1 MMANLPGEW
10 GVQEL
15 LVHLDLKEMP
25 PVALRTFNP
34 DLDSLLH
41 ARFPWTALPTDCV
54 VFRPSCR
61 FAVINSPSAPKVR
74 PSKARRPPA
83 SILFLFVRVNH
94 FRVDDLAFRLRLAT
108 AVVGGRGAAGR
119 GTSLRSRLRG
129 RRLLVHR
136 FGGRS
141 EEHTSELQS
150 LAYLVCRL

>member
-1 MMANLPGEW
+1 MMADFPGER

-61 FAVINSPSAPKVR
+61 IPATNSPSAPKVCTEGAGGNPSQFFFFSSASTTSASMTSPSAFGLPR
-74 PSKARRPPA
+74 PSPAVEVLPGAAPA
-83 SILFLFVRVNH
+83 SE
-94 FRVDDLAFRLRLAT
+94 
-108 AVVGGRGAAGR
+108 AG
-119 GTSLRSRLRG
+119 
-129 RRLLVHR
+129 
-136 FGGRS
+136 
-141 EEHTSELQS
+141 
-150 LAYLVCRL
+150 